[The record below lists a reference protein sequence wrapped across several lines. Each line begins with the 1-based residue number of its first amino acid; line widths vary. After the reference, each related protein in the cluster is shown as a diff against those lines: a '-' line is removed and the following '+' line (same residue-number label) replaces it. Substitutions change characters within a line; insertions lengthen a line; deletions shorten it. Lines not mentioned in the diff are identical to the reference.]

1 MNKIEMSTSIIRL
14 TYSLKI
20 MINIERCA
28 DMAVKRA
35 KIPFAESIWK
45 NKGSI
50 EKQNKKNK
58 PDQSFIYNDKSHE
71 IGKSYLFYI

>member
-1 MNKIEMSTSIIRL
+1 
-14 TYSLKI
+14 
-20 MINIERCA
+20 
-28 DMAVKRA
+28 MAVKRA

-58 PDQSFIYNDKSHE
+58 PDQSFICNDKAHE
-71 IGKSYLFYI
+71 KGKSSLFYI